1 MSRATMSKIFEP
13 FFTTKGIGKGT
24 GLGLST
30 TYGIINQS
38 KGHIVVES
46 VPGSGTTF
54 WIYLPK
60 AEGAEASRRKTRPV
74 SAMGG
79 EETILVVEDDPVL
92 RELFC
97 EILAGKGYSILH
109 AGSGKEAVLLSGG
122 FKEPIHLLVTDI
134 VMPGMNGRE
143 LADRISAA
151 RQGIK
156 VIFMSGYTDDAISH
170 HGVLGDGI
178 EFLEKPFSP
187 ETLANKVREVLDS
200 R

>member
-1 MSRATMSKIFEP
+1 MSHIFEP
-13 FFTTKGIGKGT
+13 FFTTKETGKGT

-38 KGHIVVES
+38 KGHIVAES
-46 VPGSGTTF
+46 VQGSGTTF
-54 WIYLPK
+54 RIYLPK
-60 AEGAEASRRKTRPV
+60 VEGGEPDSRKTRSNDAV
-74 SAMGG
+74 GG
-79 EETILVVEDDPVL
+79 EETILVVEDEPEV
-92 RELFC
+92 RELIR
-97 EILAGKGYSILH
+97 EILVRKGYSVILAGG
-109 AGSGKEAVLLSGG
+109 GDEAVLLSGG
-122 FKEPIHLLVTDI
+122 FKEPIHLLVTDV

-143 LADRISAA
+143 LAYRISAA

-156 VIFMSGYTDDAISH
+156 VIFMSGYTDDVISH

-187 ETLANKVREVLDS
+187 ETLINKVREVLGA